1 MKEQITEY
9 VLSLYRDIPTAVYE
23 GLLSVLFLGAVV
35 IIACYGSDARGT
47 GQWHQHQLKLR
58 V

>member
-1 MKEQITEY
+1 MVRKKAKSKKEKLISDARGT
-9 VLSLYRDIPTAVYE
+9 
-23 GLLSVLFLGAVV
+23 
-35 IIACYGSDARGT
+35 DARGT